1 MPPKRVWEYALLG
14 EFSFSIL
21 FNLPGKKRC
30 PLVIGGGESTEKFTS
45 MVSVTNP
52 RGLAW
57 ELCRRVFADGAY
69 ANLAWEDILG
79 DSTLSRDEK
88 AFATHLA
95 YGTLRHTGTIDA
107 IIEKASGRGASSVDQ
122 EVWWVLRLG
131 VFQWLWMR
139 TPAHAVVNESVKLCK
154 KLGFHPASGLVN
166 AVLRKITAK
175 DLGTW
180 LDAIT
185 EGVTDKSTNLAL
197 RYAHPEWI
205 VDLLE
210 QALSDSDQA
219 GSEGDLAALLD
230 AHNDPATP
238 TLVVLPGLATKN
250 PAETP
255 TAYSPYG
262 VYAEAGSPGADPRV
276 REGRAR
282 VQDEGSQLAA
292 LVLTSAT
299 PIDTPIAVADM
310 CSGPGGKS
318 ALIQAILSP
327 TLSPLTAIEK
337 APHRADLVRQ
347 ALAPFAGDAPAP
359 RVLTGDASE
368 VMAKEGVVYDRILL
382 DAPCTGLGALR
393 RRPESRWRK
402 SPSDLHNLVALQREL
417 LRTAVE
423 HTAVGGILVYVTCSP
438 VVAETTDQ
446 MAWLAA
452 DYPVTML
459 DTPAILE
466 RVSVSQMQG
475 HRRGNAVQLW
485 PHRHHTDAM
494 FIQAIRRDG

>member
-1 MPPKRVWEYALLG
+1 MP
-14 EFSFSIL
+14 
-21 FNLPGKKRC
+21 
-30 PLVIGGGESTEKFTS
+30 
-45 MVSVTNP
+45 SVTNP

-57 ELCRRVFADGAY
+57 ELCRRVWAEGAY

-79 DSTLSRDEK
+79 GSELSRDEK

-107 IIEKASGRGASSVDQ
+107 IINHASGRDQSTVDQ
-122 EVWWVLRLG
+122 GVWWVLQLG
-131 VFQWLWMR
+131 TFQWLWMR

-185 EGVTDKSTNLAL
+185 DGVTDKITSIA
-197 RYAHPEWI
+197 RRHAHPEWI
-205 VDLLE
+205 VGLLDE
-210 QALSDSDQA
+210 ALADSDPA
-219 GSEGDLAALLD
+219 GSDLELAALLE
-230 AHNDPATP
+230 AHNEPATP
-238 TLVVLPGLATKN
+238 TLVVLPGLATKR
-250 PAETP
+250 PTETP

-262 VYAEAGSPGADPRV
+262 VYAEAGSPGADQRV

-292 LVLTSAT
+292 LVLTSAW

-318 ALIQAILSP
+318 ALTQAVLAP
-327 TLSPLTAIEK
+327 TGSSLTAIEK

-347 ALAPFAGDAPAP
+347 ALAPFASNTPAP
-359 RVLTGDASE
+359 RVLTGDAGE
-368 VMAKEGVVYDRILL
+368 VLATEGVAYDRVLL

-402 SPSDLHNLVALQREL
+402 SASDLDDLVALQREL
-417 LRTAVE
+417 LRSAVE
-423 HTAVGGILVYVTCSP
+423 HTAVGGVIVYVTCSP
-438 VVAETTDQ
+438 VVAETTEQ
-446 MAWLAA
+446 MAWLSGA
-452 DYPVTML
+452 YPVTML
-459 DTPAILE
+459 DTPAIVE
-466 RVSVSQMQG
+466 RISERTIEG
-475 HRRGNAVQLW
+475 HRRGSAVQLW

>member
-1 MPPKRVWEYALLG
+1 MAKV
-14 EFSFSIL
+14 
-21 FNLPGKKRC
+21 
-30 PLVIGGGESTEKFTS
+30 TS
-45 MVSVTNP
+45 P

-79 DSTLSRDEK
+79 DSELSRDEK

-107 IIEKASGRGASSVDQ
+107 IIEKAAGRERSTIDH

-154 KLGFHPASGLVN
+154 KLGLHPASGLVN
-166 AVLRKITAK
+166 AVLRKITAQ
-175 DLGTW
+175 DLPAW

-185 EGVTDKSTNLAL
+185 DGVTDHNSDLAL
-197 RYAHPEWI
+197 RHAHPEWI
-205 VDLLE
+205 VGLLE
-210 QALSDSDQA
+210 QALADSDPA
-219 GSEGDLAALLD
+219 GSETELAALLES
-230 AHNDPATP
+230 HNDPATP
-238 TLVVLPGLATKN
+238 TLVVLPGLASKT
-250 PAETP
+250 PTETP
-255 TAYSPYG
+255 TKYSPYG
-262 VYAEAGSPGADPRV
+262 VYAEAGSPGADQRV

-292 LVLTSAT
+292 LVLTSAL
-299 PIDTPIAVADM
+299 PIDAPIAVADM
-310 CSGPGGKS
+310 CSGPGGKT
-318 ALIQAILSP
+318 ALIQAMLSP
-327 TLSPLTAIEK
+327 SGSSLTAIEK

-347 ALAPFAGDAPAP
+347 AVRPFSSDSPAP
-359 RVLTGDASE
+359 RVITGDAGE
-368 VMAKEGVVYDRILL
+368 VLAKEGVLYDRVLL

-402 SPSDLHNLVALQREL
+402 NASDLEGLVALQREL
-417 LRTAVE
+417 LEAAVN

-438 VVAETTDQ
+438 VVAETTEQ
-446 MAWLAA
+446 MAWLSEQFS
-452 DYPVTML
+452 VTML
-459 DTPAILE
+459 DTPAIVN
-466 RVSVSQMQG
+466 RISNSVIDG
-475 HRRGNAVQLW
+475 HRRGSAAQLW

>member
-1 MPPKRVWEYALLG
+1 
-14 EFSFSIL
+14 
-21 FNLPGKKRC
+21 
-30 PLVIGGGESTEKFTS
+30 
-45 MVSVTNP
+45 MVSVTSP

-57 ELCRRVFADGAY
+57 ELCRRVFSDDAY

-79 DSTLSRDEK
+79 DSALSGDEK
-88 AFATHLA
+88 AFATHLG

-107 IIEKASGRGASSVDQ
+107 IVEKASGREASTVDQ

-131 VFQWLWMR
+131 TFQWLWMR

-154 KLGFHPASGLVN
+154 KLGLHPASGLVN

-175 DLGTW
+175 DLSSW
-180 LDAIT
+180 LDDIT
-185 EGVTDKSTNLAL
+185 EGVTDHLTHLAL
-197 RYAHPEWI
+197 RHAHPTWI
-205 VDLLE
+205 VGLLTE
-210 QALSDSDQA
+210 ALADSESD
-219 GSEGDLAALLD
+219 GSEQELAALLD

-255 TAYSPYG
+255 TKYSPYG
-262 VYAEAGSPGADPRV
+262 VYAEAGSPGADRRV
-276 REGRAR
+276 RDGRAR

-299 PIDTPIAVADM
+299 PIDAPIAVADM

-318 ALIQAILSP
+318 ALIQAVLSP
-327 TLSPLTAIEK
+327 SGSALTAIEK

-347 ALAPFAGDAPAP
+347 ALAPFAGHTPAP
-359 RVLTGDASE
+359 RILTGDAGE
-368 VMAKEGVVYDRILL
+368 VMATEGVVYDRVLL

-402 SPSDLHNLVALQREL
+402 SATDLPHLVSLQRTL
-417 LRTAVE
+417 LATAVE
-423 HTAVGGILVYVTCSP
+423 HTAVGGTLVYVTCSP
-438 VVAETTDQ
+438 VVAETTEQ
-446 MAWLAA
+446 MVWLAA
-452 DYPVTML
+452 NYPVTML

-466 RVSVSQMQG
+466 RISVSPIQG
-475 HRRGNAVQLW
+475 HRRGSAVQLW

-494 FIQAIRRDG
+494 FIQAIRRDR